1 MHKLARGTFIL
12 LYSID
17 VTKILTNSSQTSP
30 MDTMKT
36 KYQRNCL
43 MHHRDRTEKVPMDYM
58 SKAAWRGMPINLMR
72 SGMTNLVFFV
82 VFERTKKYINA
93 MQV

>member
-1 MHKLARGTFIL
+1 MLIVVL
-12 LYSID
+12 EELIYSP
-17 VTKILTNSSQTSP
+17 QTSP

-43 MHHRDRTEKVPMDYM
+43 MHHRDRTEKVPMDYLN
-58 SKAAWRGMPINLMR
+58 KAAWRGMPINLMR

-82 VFERTKKYINA
+82 VFERTKKYINT
-93 MQV
+93 MEV